1 MPTETPIKGVDP
13 TSFPLRLVSFIR
25 RYDWD
30 VAHVDDTDDIEVE
43 EVDENVITLRTEL
56 ILLLLERS
64 FVLVPVKFSLN
75 IMPHPVCVVHIRC
88 S

>member
-1 MPTETPIKGVDP
+1 M
-13 TSFPLRLVSFIR
+13 
-25 RYDWD
+25 
-30 VAHVDDTDDIEVE
+30 AHVDDTDDIEVE
-43 EVDENVITLRTEL
+43 EVDELQNVITLRTEL